1 MRRLFMAPYDRATVA
16 FMRLGEVDKAAI
28 IELMNHS
35 LVRRHMPLARGDF
48 GPAEC
53 DRFVAAK
60 ERLWEE
66 HGYGP
71 WAFIIDGE
79 LAGWGGIQPEGDEAD
94 VGLVLH
100 PKYWG
105 MGKVL
110 YERLIAFAFG
120 ELGFSSVIALLPPS
134 RTRISGVLKLG
145 FRPDGEMTIAGERF
159 IRYRLSAPAGQVDA
173 PPSGRIP
180 RHERE
185 GFASGSAPGP
195 KLA

>member
-1 MRRLFMAPYDRATVA
+1 MPAYDRATIVFA
-16 FMRLGEVDKAAI
+16 RLAEVGQADI
-28 IELMNHS
+28 IELMNHP
-35 LVRRHMPLARGDF
+35 LVRRHMPLARGGF

-79 LAGWGGIQPEGDEAD
+79 FAGWGGIQSEGGDAD

-100 PKYWG
+100 PKHWG
-105 MGKVL
+105 AGRVL
-110 YERLIAFAFG
+110 YERIIAFAFR

-134 RTRISGVLKLG
+134 RTRVSGMLKLG
-145 FRPDGEMTIAGERF
+145 FRPDGEMAVAGERF
-159 IRYRLSAPAGQVDA
+159 IRYRLMAPQGTALSSKR
-173 PPSGRIP
+173 PTSG
-180 RHERE
+180 
-185 GFASGSAPGP
+185 
-195 KLA
+195 

>member
-1 MRRLFMAPYDRATVA
+1 MARDRATIVLT
-16 FMRLGEVDKAAI
+16 RLANVDKSAI
-28 IELMNHS
+28 IELMNHP
-35 LVRRHMPLARGDF
+35 LVRRHMPLARGEF

-53 DRFVAAK
+53 ERFVAAK
-60 ERLWEE
+60 ERFWEE

-79 LAGWGGIQPEGDEAD
+79 FAGWGGIQPEGGEAD

-100 PKYWG
+100 PKHWG
-105 MGKVL
+105 AGRTL
-110 YERLIAFAFG
+110 YEKIIAHAFG

-159 IRYRLSAPAGQVDA
+159 IRYRLAA
-173 PPSGRIP
+173 P
-180 RHERE
+180 RHLKR
-185 GFASGSAPGP
+185 
-195 KLA
+195 

>member
-1 MRRLFMAPYDRATVA
+1 MPAYDRATIV
-16 FMRLGEVDKAAI
+16 FMRLTEVDQAAI
-28 IELMNHS
+28 IELMNHP
-35 LVRRHMPLARGDF
+35 LVRRHMPLARGSF

-79 LAGWGGIQPEGDEAD
+79 FAGWGGVQSEGGEAD

-100 PKYWG
+100 PEHWG
-105 MGKVL
+105 AGKVL
-110 YERLIAFAFG
+110 YERIIAFAFG

-134 RTRISGVLKLG
+134 RTRVSGVLKLG
-145 FRPDGEMTIAGERF
+145 FRPDGELTIAGERVL
-159 IRYRLSAPAGQVDA
+159 RYRLM
-173 PPSGRIP
+173 
-180 RHERE
+180 
-185 GFASGSAPGP
+185 APGAREP
-195 KLA
+195 A